1 MTVAH
6 VNGEELRLSVEDLER
21 TLVWVFKWLLC
32 SIDANKNMS
41 AGVKVGADEGR
52 AVLNVSWCTWAKLS
66 EMLSETVSIVC
77 KILGTRGHIR

>member
-6 VNGEELRLSVEDLER
+6 VNDEELRPSVDDLER
-21 TLVWVFKWLLC
+21 TLVWLFKWLLC

-52 AVLNVSWCTWAKLS
+52 VVLNLPWCTWAKLS
-66 EMLSETVSIVC
+66 EMLSKAVSIVC
-77 KILGTRGHIR
+77 KILGTRGHSR